1 MMLVSRRQVIKTFV
15 LGAAFSNVVGRNWAG
30 TFLGE
35 VQQAPAFTPGVLKVD
50 LDDFPV
56 LAQPLG
62 SVRLGTFPIQANNQ
76 TDAWLKPII
85 INRGETDEFHVVS
98 AVCTHE
104 GCIIRKLDPG
114 SGAMVCPCHGSA
126 FNIDGG
132 LRKGPAGSPLST
144 FAYQRT
150 GSTLVISVPELFYDV
165 TFNRSPSNNRVQIRF
180 VAFYQTRYEV
190 YFRER
195 LDAPAQVV
203 PFALTESGPIF
214 DRELMGNENSE
225 FATLYLEKPGTAGFF
240 QVAIKTTQV

>member
-1 MMLVSRRQVIKTFV
+1 MKLVSRRQVIKTFV
-15 LGAAFSNVVGRNWAG
+15 LGAAFSNVIGRNWAG

-35 VQQAPAFTPGVLKVD
+35 VQPAPAFTAGILKVD

-62 SVRLGTFPIQANNQ
+62 SVRLGTFPIDGTNK

-85 INRGETDEFHVVS
+85 INRGDADDFHVVS

-104 GCIIRKLDPG
+104 GCIVRKLDPV
-114 SGAMVCPCHGSA
+114 SRAMICPCHGSA
-126 FNIDGG
+126 YFIDGG
-132 LRKGPAGSPLST
+132 LRNGPAGSPLSIFT
-144 FAYQRT
+144 HRRE
-150 GSTLVISVPELFYDV
+150 GSSLIISVPELFYDV
-165 TFNRSPSNNRVQIRF
+165 TFNRSPSNTRVQIQF

-203 PFALTESGPIF
+203 PFALTESGPLTLT
-214 DRELMGNENSE
+214 ELTGNENSE
-225 FATLYLEKPGTAGFF
+225 YATLYLDKPGTAGFF
-240 QVAIKTTQV
+240 QVAVKAGQV